1 MKNYDNYRLD
11 YVFSYWI
18 FLWFVLYYYKIVK
31 YSPLFLLLIALVE
44 NVFIFIYLIFI
55 FIIENSYYNFLKLFA
70 FIIINFFIKILPLY
84 YIIKIEN
91 NVKTIEDFINKVLKS
106 IKLND
111 IIISFYLF
119 LIYVIWLFINK
130 IIIINNN
137 YQLKIKLQTTTPLY
151 NIIYSF
157 FNPKDY
163 RLLSSRNI

>member
-1 MKNYDNYRLD
+1 MNNYDNYRLD

-18 FLWFVLYYYKIVK
+18 FLWFILYYFKIVK

-44 NVFIFIYLIFI
+44 NVFIFIYLILI

-91 NVKTIEDFINKVLKS
+91 NVKTIEDFIKVLKS

-119 LIYVIWLFINK
+119 LTYIIWLFINK
-130 IIIINNN
+130 IIYFNDN

-163 RLLSSRNI
+163 RLLSFHNT

>member
-1 MKNYDNYRLD
+1 MNNYDNYRLD

-18 FLWFVLYYYKIVK
+18 FLWFVLYYFKIVK
-31 YSPLFLLLIALVE
+31 YSPLFLLLIALIE

-55 FIIENSYYNFLKLFA
+55 FIIENSYYNFFKLFA

-91 NVKTIEDFINKVLKS
+91 NVKTIEDFIKVLKS

-111 IIISFYLF
+111 IIISFFLF

-130 IIIINNN
+130 VIFIDKKYHLIIE
-137 YQLKIKLQTTTPLY
+137 LQASTPLY
-151 NIIYSF
+151 NIIYSI

-163 RLLSSRNI
+163 RLLSSHNI